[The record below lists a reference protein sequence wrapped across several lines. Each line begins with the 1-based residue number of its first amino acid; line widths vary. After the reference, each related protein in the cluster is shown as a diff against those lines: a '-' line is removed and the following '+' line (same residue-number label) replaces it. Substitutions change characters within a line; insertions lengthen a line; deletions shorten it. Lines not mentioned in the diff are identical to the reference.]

1 MAWSIK
7 DLENAKAKGLKIDG
21 LAKVQPIQI
30 KKVEK
35 ISVEKNTIEFIL
47 MSFKQKGLISDY
59 VTEHKFDEVRRYRF
73 DWAILDLKLAIEY
86 EGIFSEKSRH
96 TSVNGFSNDCI
107 KYNLAVSQGWRILRY
122 TALNYQ
128 DLEADLLKIIEFE
141 NLAKSMGELR

>member
-1 MAWSIK
+1 MAWSLK
-7 DLENAKAKGLKIDG
+7 DLENAKSKGLKVDG
-21 LAKVQPIQI
+21 LAEVQPIKI

-47 MSFKQKGLISDY
+47 MSFKQKELISDY
-59 VTEHKFDEVRRYRF
+59 VVEHQFDHKRRYRF
-73 DWAILDLKLAIEY
+73 DWAIIDLKLAIEY
-86 EGIFSEKSRH
+86 EGIFSDKSRH

-107 KYNLAVSQGWRILRY
+107 KYNLAVSQGWRIFRY

-141 NLAKSMGELR
+141 NLFKIST

>member
-1 MAWSIK
+1 MAWSLK
-7 DLENAKAKGLKIDG
+7 DLENAKSKGLKVDG
-21 LAKVQPIQI
+21 LAKVQPIKI

-47 MSFKQKGLISDY
+47 MSFKQKELISDY
-59 VTEHKFDEVRRYRF
+59 VVEHQFDNKRRYRF
-73 DWAILDLKLAIEY
+73 DWAIIDLKLAIEY
-86 EGIFSEKSRH
+86 EGIFSDKSRH

-107 KYNLAVSQGWRILRY
+107 KYNLAVSQGWRIFRY

-141 NLAKSMGELR
+141 NLFKVNT

>member
-1 MAWSIK
+1 MAWSLK
-7 DLENAKAKGLKIDG
+7 DLENAKSKGLKVDG
-21 LAKVQPIQI
+21 LAEVQPIKI

-47 MSFKQKGLISDY
+47 MSFKQKELISDY
-59 VTEHKFDEVRRYRF
+59 VVEHQFDNKRRYRF
-73 DWAILDLKLAIEY
+73 DWAIIDLKLAIEY
-86 EGIFSEKSRH
+86 EGIFSDKSRH

-107 KYNLAVSQGWRILRY
+107 KYNLAVSQGWRIFRY

-141 NLAKSMGELR
+141 NLFKIST